1 MKVKSS
7 KKETNFK
14 LEQILD
20 FFRVKDVSML
30 DTLPIKKVLANGIIV
45 DKDNHY
51 QAFLKIKTTDLTSLS
66 SEDFN
71 RTINKFTYLLRVY
84 TEPLKIVSLTYPTE
98 VLEQLAYW
106 KYRIDYTKKK
116 LYALEK
122 TLEYETYSRKEE
134 YLRNQLTLTYENYNR
149 ITYVGTLKELT
160 FLFVVYGKTQ
170 AEVVSRIQDI
180 KGYGGRELD
189 LELLD
194 KENVTTVLHKLNN
207 MNSKE

>member
-45 DKDNHY
+45 DKGNHY

-71 RTINKFTYLLRVY
+71 RTINKFTYLLRIY

-106 KYRIDYTKKK
+106 KYRIDNTKKK

-180 KGYGGRELD
+180 KGYGGRELG

-207 MNSKE
+207 MNSKD